1 MYPTDTI
8 SISTNNK
15 TLYDNL
21 TEQLTS
27 LGYTCLA
34 RETKTTEIMALS
46 TNDKKS
52 DVTAYS
58 ATFNKQEDTCNESA
72 KREMELSKKTCCEFA
87 KGDD

>member
-1 MYPTDTI
+1 MYNTDTI

-15 TLYDNL
+15 TLFDAL

-46 TNDKKS
+46 ANDKKS

-87 KGDD
+87 KGDN

>member
-15 TLYDNL
+15 TLYDTL

-34 RETKTTEIMALS
+34 REKKTTEYLALS
-46 TNDKKS
+46 ANDKKS
-52 DVTAYS
+52 DVTVYN
-58 ATFNKQEDTCNESA
+58 ATFNKQEYP
-72 KREMELSKKTCCEFA
+72 TCCEMERQ
-87 KGDD
+87 KL

>member
-1 MYPTDTI
+1 MYNTDTI

-15 TLYDNL
+15 TLYDTL

-52 DVTAYS
+52 DVTVYN
-58 ATFNKQEDTCNESA
+58 ATFNKQEYPTCNEST
-72 KREMELSKKTCCEFA
+72 RRDMELSRKTHREF
-87 KGDD
+87 

>member
-1 MYPTDTI
+1 MYNTDTI

-15 TLYDNL
+15 TLFDAL

-52 DVTAYS
+52 DVTVYN
-58 ATFNKQEDTCNESA
+58 ATFN
-72 KREMELSKKTCCEFA
+72 REMELGKKTCCEFA
-87 KGDD
+87 KGGN

>member
-1 MYPTDTI
+1 MYNTDTI

-15 TLYDNL
+15 TLFDAL
-21 TEQLTS
+21 AEQLTS

-46 TNDKKS
+46 ANDKKS
-52 DVTAYS
+52 DVTVYN
-58 ATFNKQEDTCNESA
+58 ATFN
-72 KREMELSKKTCCEFA
+72 REMELSKKTCCEFA